1 MKINDVIQSIGCSAD
16 IINNTINVELF
27 AKKHL
32 FYKLKI
38 NGLCE
43 NSVHCLCLDTYT
55 FTYIINMLYTK
66 YPICY
71 SGIFIHNEKKL
82 EINVP
87 IKKLNFFID
96 EINEINCL
104 PGNNN
109 NITF

>member
-1 MKINDVIQSIGCSAD
+1 MKINDVIQSIGCSTD
-16 IINNTINVELF
+16 ILNNIINVELF

-38 NGLCE
+38 IGVCE
-43 NSVHCLCLDTYT
+43 NPVHCLCLNTYT
-55 FTYIINMLYTK
+55 FRYIINMLYEK

-71 SGIFIHNEKKL
+71 SDTFIHNEKKL

-87 IKKLNFFID
+87 INKFNFRIE
-96 EINEINCL
+96 EINIINCL

-109 NITF
+109 NIVF